1 MTSWE
6 GQVGNG
12 ENVVAHASTRDQ
24 GRRAWDRAFKR
35 TVRQLCKN
43 ETCTGWMKVSKKY
56 RTVLNSKGPYGSCVK
71 MKPVRAE
78 WRFRRSTV
86 RYAKLVKSPYGLW
99 VDDWMIMLQTNAM
112 YISKQLQ
119 SWENEGRRMNPP
131 RWKKVRKRTKLMSV
145 PPIFIYLF
153 CLFIY
158 YFFRHTDQTKK
169 IQCFF

>member
-12 ENVVAHASTRDQ
+12 ETVGAHASTRDQ
-24 GRRAWDRAFKR
+24 GRRAWDRARGRGTPSPCRWKRSIVPYGILLWSIAFKR
-35 TVRQLCKN
+35 
-43 ETCTGWMKVSKKY
+43 
-56 RTVLNSKGPYGSCVK
+56 PYGSCVK

-86 RYAKLVKSPYGLW
+86 RYAKLVRSPYGLW

-131 RWKKVRKRTKLMSV
+131 RWKKVTKRTKLMSV

-169 IQCFF
+169 IQCFFLK